1 MKANTLRTDRAGFS
15 LLEIVVVVAI
25 LTLIAGVAVPV
36 VAKVVEREARVATRT
51 ELDLLARASLEY
63 LRDTSALPTAA
74 ANLGID
80 SGANGW
86 SGPYLGSLGVDT
98 KSGLNA
104 HEVDGWSRP
113 YRFRIAGSVLSI
125 DSAGPDGAFGNG
137 DDLLV
142 RADATL
148 VRRELTLA
156 TLKVLNQAVLN
167 YNAVYQATDPLP
179 ANWSQALSRLVLRGY
194 LPSATGLENDSFGS
208 PFVAVPAGIA
218 PLVRVGST
226 NVGTP

>member
-1 MKANTLRTDRAGFS
+1 MKLPQHVQARSGFS

-36 VAKVVEREARVATRT
+36 VAKVVEREARASTRT
-51 ELDLLARASLEY
+51 ELDLLAAASLEY
-63 LRDTSALPTAA
+63 LRDTGALPTAA
-74 ANLGID
+74 AHLGTNP
-80 SGANGW
+80 GVTGW
-86 SGPYLGSLGVDT
+86 SGPYLGSLGLDA

-104 HEVDGWSRP
+104 HEVDGWSRV

-125 DSAGPDGAFGNG
+125 DSAGPDGTFGNA

-148 VRRELTLA
+148 VRRERTLA

-167 YNAVYQATDPLP
+167 YNATYQATEPLP

-194 LPSATGLENDSFGS
+194 LPSATGLENDAFGS
-208 PFVAVPAGIA
+208 PFVGVPAGVA